1 VGAEAEVGKGM
12 IVISLLIPYWKVKRL
27 RLLNDIS
34 LLIPYWKVK
43 RLRLLNDIWV
53 QESYIY
59 RGRRRARTVVPVRQ
73 IQLSSK

>member
-1 VGAEAEVGKGM
+1 VGAEAEVGKGR
-12 IVISLLIPYWKVKRL
+12 IV
-27 RLLNDIS
+27 IS